1 VPLKNLWKAL
11 EHCNIS
17 NSIIR
22 AIKRLYENS
31 FPKIKIGK
39 QLSSGF
45 RITKGLRQGCSLS
58 STLFKI
64 YIQNALENWQ
74 KKCAKMGL
82 EIQDMTIYTM
92 LFADDQLLIA
102 QDYEDLEYM
111 TKKLIDEY
119 ELWGLKLNVKK
130 TKYMTIGDTSRDLQ
144 LEDGKGIISN
154 VNECTYLEVRITK
167 VGNHEPEI
175 NDRINRG
182 RAAITKLNSILW
194 HCDVTP
200 KTKTHIYHAIVNSAI
215 TYAAETW
222 CLKAKTVA
230 KLNSTEIDFW

>member
-1 VPLKNLWKAL
+1 MAVNQPLHLLFVDVEKADDSVPLKNLWKAL
-11 EHCNIS
+11 EPYNIS

-31 FPKIKIGK
+31 FSKIKIGK

-45 RITKGLRQGCSLS
+45 YITKGLRKGCSLS
-58 STLFKI
+58 PTLFKI

-82 EIQDMTIYTM
+82 EIQDTTIYSM

-111 TKKLIDEY
+111 TRKLINEY

-130 TKYMTIGDTSRDLQ
+130 TKYMAIGDTSRDLQ
-144 LEDGKGIISN
+144 LEDGKS
-154 VNECTYLEVRITK
+154 CK
-167 VGNHEPEI
+167 
-175 NDRINRG
+175 
-182 RAAITKLNSILW
+182 
-194 HCDVTP
+194 
-200 KTKTHIYHAIVNSAI
+200 
-215 TYAAETW
+215 
-222 CLKAKTVA
+222 
-230 KLNSTEIDFW
+230 